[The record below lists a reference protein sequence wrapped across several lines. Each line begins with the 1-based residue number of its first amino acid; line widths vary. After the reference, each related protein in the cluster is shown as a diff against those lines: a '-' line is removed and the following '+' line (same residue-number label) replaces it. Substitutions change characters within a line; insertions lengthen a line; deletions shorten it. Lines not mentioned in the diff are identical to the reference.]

1 MQTDVLDVLKD
12 ETRPADMAPR
22 ARMAVIRR
30 LTKAAND
37 AAVEAGRSQ
46 DRADALGLIEA
57 TEKLAGLAEADAL
70 WTKHDQIV
78 TDLLECLHQAE
89 LAGDLAVCEAA
100 LG

>member
-1 MQTDVLDVLKD
+1 MQTDVLNE

-37 AAVEAGRSQ
+37 AAVETGRIH
-46 DRADALGLIEA
+46 ADADRFQPDDPRMWVALDA
-57 TEKLAGLAEADAL
+57 ADAL
-70 WTKHDQIV
+70 WVVHDQLV

-89 LAGDLAVCEAA
+89 LAGDLAVCEVA

>member
-1 MQTDVLDVLKD
+1 MQTDVLND

-22 ARMAVIRR
+22 ARMSVIRR

-37 AAVEAGRSQ
+37 AAVEAGRIH
-46 DRADALGLIEA
+46 ADADRFQPDDPRMWAALD
-57 TEKLAGLAEADAL
+57 LADGL

-78 TDLLECLHQAE
+78 TELLECLHQAE
-89 LAGDLAVCEAA
+89 TAGDLVVCEAA

>member
-1 MQTDVLDVLKD
+1 MQTDVLNE

-22 ARMAVIRR
+22 ARMSVIRR

-46 DRADALGLIEA
+46 ADADQMQPDDPRMWAVLDRADG
-57 TEKLAGLAEADAL
+57 L
-70 WTKHDQIV
+70 WTSHDQIV
-78 TDLLECLHQAE
+78 TELLECLHQAE
-89 LAGDLAVCEAA
+89 AAGDLAVCEAA